1 MAGNLLGQ
9 NINPVID
16 EQISNRQFVHGSGQT
31 GGDIQRSP
39 KVLNY
44 LNNRNAWIKLAS
56 GVGIS
61 GSFGEQKLKDLSS
74 SENNYLT
81 ESEIENLKSYGLAQ
95 NLILF
100 NTTQRYDKKSKSYVS
115 RSGVREDNTL
125 SNSIDKMYGGLGG
138 NSRGLQPVPGIV
150 DVSVECL
157 NRGSIRKA
165 VVNIKAYNK
174 FQFGLIEL
182 LYLRLGY
189 MVMLEFGW
197 DKYISEIKKDG
208 GEFDV
213 EIEDIG
219 STIVENEW
227 FSSNTQSQ
235 NSIFNSIEKYTQ
247 KYKGNYN
254 GFFGKVSNFTWTLN
268 NDNTYDITL
277 NLITIGSVIESLKVN
292 LPVEGL
298 TETKLIEQKSKLQEK
313 FELEDND
320 DGTEPTNPILNNA
333 GADKLSQFIASTI
346 IGFPFSNSNYAYL
359 PNLAGS
365 EKDFYKNKNR
375 KKIPPTS
382 RYYIRFGTLL
392 EKIEAI
398 SVPDV
403 KNGNTLNSPMIN
415 FDTNSVNTLCNYQI
429 NLIPLVPSK
438 VIFSPILEDNYLEK
452 TTKGAIE
459 RFNNLLKPFATEKD
473 GIQYGR
479 LLNCYFNMN
488 FVSEAIAANRDEKG
502 DVTLF
507 KFLDVLCSAINESTG
522 QTTNLEPA
530 IKKDRSIYILDQNP
544 IKGFDKVFKQ
554 KDPTEIII
562 YGYNGQR
569 STFVKDFGFQT
580 KITPDL
586 SAMISIGAAA
596 EGSATKDINAIPF
609 SFWNKGLQ
617 NRFQQILADSP
628 TKIIDTEKEDD
639 NPYNIEEQDVI
650 DSFKAQILDGSAQYL
665 SGWTTISGYSFKYNG
680 FKIGGRGGTFGTGGI
695 GIKSEDVGL
704 FSGRSNDAVDEELL
718 ANGLKLYKEWVKN
731 RKADQDK
738 LREISNDPTV
748 KIVSKAS
755 SAADNYSNFLTNC
768 FGGATG
774 EYTAGQ
780 FIERTYRT
788 RQKNNETGNYETKS
802 ETKSVYTGRR
812 ITVLESNAKWW
823 DINNTDFIKQ
833 GTSAFKLYLNQ
844 IEQAEY
850 NKADPVLSA
859 QGFIPVELSLT
870 MDGIGGINIYNKIK
884 VDTRVLPASY
894 PRSLKFIATK
904 VNHSVSGN
912 NWDTSIT
919 TISVPPTE
927 TATGA
932 KGGDTAN
939 ANYNAVNNP
948 VYQQPAV
955 NKGPIP
961 PTDPNQ
967 KLKIKDNRTV
977 GGQVYDS
984 RTYGSDTLSI
994 DWLIGEMNIN
1004 TQATY
1009 RKFFTI
1015 LEEKYPGYT
1024 LLINATYRT
1033 YKRSIEL
1040 KAINSKNA
1048 TPGKSPHNYAY
1059 GIDMNVVDPNGKV
1072 FRKADRTPWVESGIP
1087 DIAKSLGMRWGG
1099 AFKNYVDC
1107 VHFDVTK
1114 VTDAS
1119 IANAAKENA
1128 GLPQSQW
1135 NTRNTNYV

>member
-1 MAGNLLGQ
+1 MAGNILGR
-9 NINPVID
+9 NINPIID
-16 EQISNRQFVHGSGQT
+16 EQIFNRQFIHGSGQT
-31 GGDIQRSP
+31 DGDIQRSP

-44 LNNRNAWIKLAS
+44 LNNRNAWIKMAS

-61 GSFGEQKLKDLSS
+61 GSFGVQKLKDLSS
-74 SENNYLT
+74 SEDDYLT
-81 ESEIENLKSYGLAQ
+81 DTEIQNLKSYGLAQ

-100 NTTQRYDKKSKSYVS
+100 NSTQRYDKTSQSYVS
-115 RSGVREDNTL
+115 RSGVRENNNL
-125 SNSIDKMYGGLGG
+125 SDSINKLYGGIG
-138 NSRGLQPVPGIV
+138 NNERGLQPVPGIT
-150 DVSVECL
+150 DISVECL

-197 DKYISEIKKDG
+197 DKYVSKIKKEG
-208 GEFDV
+208 GEFDI
-213 EIEDIG
+213 EIEDVG
-219 STIVENEW
+219 STVIENEW
-227 FSSNTQSQ
+227 FSSNTRSQ
-235 NSIFNSIEKYTQ
+235 ESIFNSIEQYTQ
-247 KYKGNYN
+247 RYKGNYN
-254 GFFGKVSNFTWTLN
+254 GFFGKVSNFTWKLN
-268 NDNTYDITL
+268 KDNTYDITL

-292 LPVEGL
+292 LPTEGL
-298 TETKLIEQKSKLQEK
+298 TETKLIEQKKKLQEK
-313 FELEDND
+313 FELDDND

-333 GADKLSQFIASTI
+333 GADKLSQFIAATI
-346 IGFPFSNSNYAYL
+346 IGFPFNDKNYAYL
-359 PNLAGS
+359 PNLANLDS
-365 EKDFYKNKNR
+365 NR

-382 RYYIRFGTLL
+382 RYYIKFGTLL

-398 SVPDV
+398 SIPDV
-403 KNGNTLNSPMIN
+403 KNGNTTNSPLIN
-415 FDTNSVNTLCNYQI
+415 FDTNSVDTLCNYQI

-438 VIFSPILEDNYLEK
+438 VIFSPILEDNYLTK
-452 TTKGAIE
+452 TTKGAIQK
-459 RFNNLLKPFATEKD
+459 FQDQLLPFATEKD
-473 GIQYGR
+473 KVYYGR

-488 FVSEAIAANRDEKG
+488 FVSEALAANRDEKG

-507 KFLDVLCSAINESTG
+507 KFIESLCSAINESTG

-530 IKKDRSIYILDQNP
+530 VKKDRSIYILEQNP
-544 IKGFDKVFKQ
+544 IKGFDSVFTQ

-586 SAMISIGAAA
+586 ASMISIGAAA
-596 EGSATKDINAIPF
+596 EGSTTKDINAIPF

-617 NRFQQILADSP
+617 NRFQEVLTDSAV
-628 TKIIDTEKEDD
+628 KLVDTEEESSKYNVED
-639 NPYNIEEQDVI
+639 QDVI
-650 DSFKAQILDGSAQYL
+650 DSFKAQILNGKAFYV
-665 SGWTTISGYSFKYNG
+665 SGWSDRQGYSFSYNG
-680 FKIGGRGGTFGTGGI
+680 FIVGGTNGSAGTKGI
-695 GIKSEDVGL
+695 GIKSENVSL
-704 FSGRSNDAVDEELL
+704 FSGRSNDAKNEELL
-718 ANGLKLYKEWVKN
+718 DNGLKMYKKAV
-731 RKADQDK
+731 RKRKEDQDR
-738 LREISNDPTV
+738 LNSENSEGGV

-780 FIERTYRT
+780 FVERTYRT
-788 RQKNNETGNYETKS
+788 RQKNKETGRWETKS
-802 ETKSVYTGRR
+802 ETRSSYSGKR
-812 ITVLESNAKWW
+812 ITILEKNAKWW
-823 DINNTDFIKQ
+823 DINNNDFIQQ
-833 GTSAFKLYLNQ
+833 GVSAFKLYLNQ

-850 NKADPVLSA
+850 NKAEPVLSA

-884 VDTRVLPASY
+884 VDTRILPASY

-904 VNHSVSGN
+904 VNHSITSN
-912 NWDTSIT
+912 NWETSIT

-932 KGGDTAN
+932 EAGDTAN

-948 VYQQPAV
+948 VYQKPAV

-961 PTDPNQ
+961 PNATDVNQ

-977 GGQVYDS
+977 GGQIYDP
-984 RTYGSDTLSI
+984 RTYGSDKLSI
-994 DWLIGEMNIN
+994 DWLVGEMNIN
-1004 TQATY
+1004 TQDTY
-1009 RKFFTI
+1009 RKFLNI
-1015 LEEKYPGYT
+1015 LLEKYPGYT
-1024 LLINATYRT
+1024 LVINATYRT
-1033 YKRSIEL
+1033 YQRSIEL
-1040 KAINSKNA
+1040 KAINSSNA
-1048 TPGKSPHNYAY
+1048 SPGYSPHNYAY

-1072 FRKADRTPWVESGIP
+1072 YRKADRTPWVESGIP

-1099 AFKNYVDC
+1099 FFKNYVDC
-1107 VHFDVTK
+1107 VHFDVTR
-1114 VTDAS
+1114 VTKAS
-1119 IANAAKENA
+1119 IANAKKENA

-1135 NTRNTNYV
+1135 NTKDTNYV